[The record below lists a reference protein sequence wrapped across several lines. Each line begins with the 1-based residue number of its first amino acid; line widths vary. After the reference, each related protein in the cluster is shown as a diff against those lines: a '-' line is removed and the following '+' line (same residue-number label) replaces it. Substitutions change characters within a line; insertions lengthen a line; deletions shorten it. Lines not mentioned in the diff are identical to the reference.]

1 MRASFGTALVCLIL
15 FMETAAAQQT
25 RLASGLSDE
34 AGWQDENL
42 SFGLSGGWLTGQ
54 SHELVYEDG
63 EKISEL
69 IWDLDHA
76 FVLNADF
83 SFRLLPALRLNAGAS
98 FGGHIDSHMED
109 YDWLGLDYG
118 VTDWTDRS
126 THEDTELD
134 YFTRVDLN
142 LQYDFLRMPVLTL
155 GGLLGARVTGI
166 QWSAYGGDY
175 VYTSDPA
182 TSFRDE
188 IGSFTDGEIG
198 ITYEQAWLVP
208 YIGIAASLDMG
219 DLRISA
225 SAVGSPLAYGT
236 DDDVHW
242 LRDLNFLDDLEPT
255 NFLGAAAELTY
266 RYGPQYQ
273 FFVNATAERYF
284 RTSGDT
290 TLIDITSGASAYY
303 GGDVSGADHEN
314 FQISVGM
321 RVTN

>member
-1 MRASFGTALVCLIL
+1 
-15 FMETAAAQQT
+15 
-25 RLASGLSDE
+25 
-34 AGWQDENL
+34 
-42 SFGLSGGWLTGQ
+42 
-54 SHELVYEDG
+54 
-63 EKISEL
+63 
-69 IWDLDHA
+69 
-76 FVLNADF
+76 
-83 SFRLLPALRLNAGAS
+83 
-98 FGGHIDSHMED
+98 MED
-109 YDWLGLDYG
+109 YDWLGLDDG

-126 THEDTELD
+126 VHEDTELD

-219 DLRISA
+219 NLRISA

-242 LRDLNFLDDLEPT
+242 LRDLNFIDDFEPT
-255 NFLGAAAELTY
+255 NFLGAAAELSY

-314 FQISVGM
+314 LQISVGM